1 MVFNSFLALQSAKTS
16 IFVEL
21 VQWTTFKILFF
32 LLKLFLSIR
41 FMYLCKRVIPLFS
54 YDVSELQEHINKL
67 HEYNE
72 IKDVAQM
79 VIGRLGED
87 YLNYLLL
94 EL

>member
-21 VQWTTFKILFF
+21 VQWTTFKIFF
-32 LLKLFLSIR
+32 FFFEIVS
-41 FMYLCKRVIPLFS
+41 FYLCKRVIPLFS

-94 EL
+94 ELWV

>member
-1 MVFNSFLALQSAKTS
+1 
-16 IFVEL
+16 
-21 VQWTTFKILFF
+21 
-32 LLKLFLSIR
+32 
-41 FMYLCKRVIPLFS
+41 MYICKRVIPLFS
-54 YDVSELQEHINKL
+54 YDVNELQKHIDKL

-94 EL
+94 ELWV

>member
-32 LLKLFLSIR
+32 FLKLFLSIR

-54 YDVSELQEHINKL
+54 YDVSELQEHIDKL